1 MQRVPQYI
9 QRPVIQDSYRQ
20 SFKSASDKENY
31 CVQFQKQKPIQA
43 HHHQYQSTQ
52 VLQKPEMRPSSS
64 QPRQPS
70 VQAGPRPAS
79 ASNDKRAF
87 SNQKQPCRS
96 SFKELKNSTYIQ
108 PQQATPQS
116 RYFSLKQVPDTN
128 LMKCSSDQQLPNKQI
143 DQQEY
148 KKLHEKLLFLENKIN
163 NIKSNIEI
171 SNSQLQKQSERSKQK
186 PLGLAA
192 KFFQKKDP
200 EINESKGSISPKELT
215 KCSTSLNLQ
224 LNKALKQSQVI
235 KEKDQPSINLDQFIT
250 QVKQIKK
257 PILQQQSQL
266 SRHQSLEINQS
277 FNQITK
283 PIINN
288 KSYSSQK
295 PTKDDNFLY
304 YISSVARSI
313 FLQSASKVDEVV
325 RDHIV
330 QTIQGLEYAR
340 NLSLEFQQDK
350 VVNLPKTTHLKTIV
364 FDLDETLIHC
374 NESVTVPGDIILP
387 ITFPNGEKIQASINI
402 RPYAQQILQ
411 TLSRHFEIIVFTASH
426 SCYAN
431 IVLDYLD
438 PKKQWI
444 SHRLFRDH
452 CIQTDEGAYVK
463 DLRVLGN
470 RKMSNILLIDNASY
484 SFGQQIDNGVPI
496 IAFYDDKQ
504 DQELLYLQNYL
515 MKFRVVTDVREL
527 NSQLLKVSSFT
538 NYQDPTKLIQE
549 LFPEQIP
556 K

>member
-1 MQRVPQYI
+1 MQRVQQYI
-9 QRPVIQDSYRQ
+9 QRPVIQDSFRQ
-20 SFKSASDKENY
+20 SFKQTSNKEN
-31 CVQFQKQKPIQA
+31 CCTQIQKQKPIQA
-43 HHHQYQSTQ
+43 YHQYQSTQ
-52 VLQKPEMRPSSS
+52 ILQKPDIRPSSS
-64 QPRQPS
+64 QPRQS
-70 VQAGPRPAS
+70 SIQAVPRPSS

-108 PQQATPQS
+108 AQQATPQS
-116 RYFSLKQVPDTN
+116 RYYSLKQVPDTN
-128 LMKCSSDQQLPNKQI
+128 FMKCSSDQQLPKKQI
-143 DQQEY
+143 DQKEY
-148 KKLHEKLLFLENKIN
+148 NKLHEKLLFLENKIN

-171 SNSQLQKQSERSKQK
+171 SNSQLQKQSEKSKQK

-200 EINESKGSISPKELT
+200 EINVSKGSITPKELT

-224 LNKALKQSQVI
+224 INQALKQSQVI
-235 KEKDQPSINLDQFIT
+235 KQQDHKSSINLDQFVT

-257 PILQQQSQL
+257 PIQQQSQL
-266 SRHQSLEINQS
+266 SRHQSLDINQS
-277 FNQITK
+277 HNQITK
-283 PIINN
+283 PIIND

-295 PTKDDNFLY
+295 PIKDDNFLY

-313 FLQSASKVDEVV
+313 FIQQTNKVDEVV
-325 RDHIV
+325 RDHII
-330 QTIQGLEYAR
+330 QTIQGLEYAS
-340 NLSLEFQQDK
+340 NLTLEFQQDK
-350 VVNLPKTTHLKTIV
+350 IVNLPKTTHFKTLV

-374 NESVTVPGDIILP
+374 NESVAVPGDIILP

-444 SHRLFRDH
+444 SHRLFREH
-452 CIQTDEGAYVK
+452 CLQTDEGAYVK

-496 IAFYDDKQ
+496 IAFYDNKQ

-515 MKFRVVTDVREL
+515 MKFRLVTDVKEL
-527 NSQLLKVSSFT
+527 NSQLLKISSFI
-538 NYQDPTKLIQE
+538 NYQDPKMLLQE
-549 LFPEQIP
+549 LFPQQIP